1 MKTTKTTQPRGWKEA
16 RRFQALALAKRHWKQ
31 CQIAEALGVTPGAV
45 SQWLK
50 QAREH
55 GEEALRDHPAPGPH
69 PKLSPE
75 QKAQLPLLLARGAE
89 AFGFR
94 GNVWTTR
101 RVATVI
107 EREYGVR
114 YHKAHVSRLLKEVG
128 WTPQKPIRRA
138 AQRDE
143 AAIAAWFAERWPAVK
158 KRLLRKSAPLSG

>member
-1 MKTTKTTQPRGWKEA
+1 MRSTKVIQPHGWKEA
-16 RRFQALALAKRHWKQ
+16 RRFQALALSNRGWKQ

-50 QAREH
+50 QARLH
-55 GEEALRDHPAPGPH
+55 GAESLGYHPIPGRQ
-69 PKLSPE
+69 PKLPPE
-75 QKAQLPLLLARGAE
+75 QKAQLPLLLARGTE

-94 GNVWTTR
+94 GDVWTTR

-114 YHKAHVSRLLKEVG
+114 YHPAHVSRLLREVG

-138 AQRDE
+138 TQRDE
-143 AAIAAWFAERWPAVK
+143 AAIAAWYAERWPAIK
-158 KRLLRKSAPLSG
+158 KKPLRKTAPLSG